1 MILYKQGELLYL
13 VPENTSEPTLLN
25 KITKHFNKIPP
36 YQLLPMYPGI
46 PRPEVFIWVHSKQ
59 KTKQNLPIYITHFGL
74 YGLVEE
80 YCIKSG
86 IKYNWHNGV
95 APNTILKNDF
105 KEPNFNDLSLE
116 VREYQKQ
123 AILKIL
129 DRKMSL
135 SELATRAGKTLIMTV
150 VLKAINKKSLVI
162 VPSIQLVK
170 QGIKDINEYTH
181 GRIKVGGI
189 CGNLD
194 IDGSEQIVIG
204 TFQSLIK
211 RPKQFFEQ
219 FEMLCVDEAHKI
231 PCKSIKDLIDRCSNV
246 DFRFGFT
253 GSLPKENT
261 IERQVCES
269 LMGPCIQ
276 KVSAMELIEEQF
288 LAQPIIQP
296 VHLKYDVQSSFFK
309 ESVIQYGEALL
320 KDKVSGELPIS
331 VAILKNKVK
340 QEDYVYVVINALK
353 SISKL
358 HVLENQLIQIYDKRL
373 GEIGNLIDRQDNLF
387 KGHVQNYILFAHNTE
402 YISALSYYLK
412 ERYGEAKNI
421 EKITGSTSS
430 KKRTQILENLNNK
443 DNKVSN
449 ILVGS
454 FGCIGTGLT
463 FKNIQC
469 GIFTQSFKSEI
480 INKQSLGRLMLK
492 GNSGNDKLDNYFYLY
507 DIVDD
512 FKGLGKLKSHGSTK
526 KSLYKQ
532 EGYSIEPEIIK
543 TI

>member
-13 VPENTSEPTLLN
+13 VPQDKSEIVILN

-59 KTKQNLPIYITHFGL
+59 KTKNNLPIYITHFGL
-74 YGLVEE
+74 YGTLEN
-80 YCIKSG
+80 YCKKNHISYQW
-86 IKYNWHNGV
+86 YNSIL
-95 APNTILKNDF
+95 PDSILKNDF

-129 DRKMSL
+129 GRKMSL
-135 SELATRAGKTLIMTV
+135 SELATRAGKTLIMTII
-150 VLKAINKKSLVI
+150 LQTLGKKSLVI

-170 QGIKDINEYTH
+170 QGIKDINEYT
-181 GRIKVGGI
+181 GGELKVGGI

-219 FEMLCVDEAHKI
+219 FEVLCVDEAHKI

-296 VHLKYDVQSSFFK
+296 VHLKYDVHSSFFK
-309 ESVIQYGEALL
+309 EAVIQYGEELL
-320 KDKVSGELPIS
+320 KDKITQDLPIS
-331 VAILKNKVK
+331 VAILKNKVN
-340 QEDYVYVVINALK
+340 QEDYVYVIINALK

-373 GEIGNLIDRQDNLF
+373 EEIGNLIDHQDNLF
-387 KGHVQNYILFAHNTE
+387 KGHIQNYILFAHNTE
-402 YISALSYYLK
+402 YISTLSYYLK
-412 ERYGEAKNI
+412 ERYGEVKNI

-492 GNSGNDKLDNYFYLY
+492 GNSGNPKLDDYFYLY